1 MGMIFSYDKSVSL
14 LQNCNLSPGAMGER
28 ESERD
33 PPIMLVKLRRVG
45 NPLGGAVRRTGITD
59 LTPGDFARGSYS
71 YKSAET
77 EAGFRI

>member
-1 MGMIFSYDKSVSL
+1 
-14 LQNCNLSPGAMGER
+14 LQNCSRSPGALDEW

-33 PPIMLVKLRRVG
+33 PPIMLFKLRWVG
-45 NPLGGAVRRTGITD
+45 NSPTGAVRRTGITD
-59 LTPGDFARGSYS
+59 RNPGDFARGSYS